1 MTQKTHETRTEHPT
15 EATEATLATVDK
27 VFASVLGCMETITI
41 AIGDRLGYY
50 RALDGTDMTSTEL
63 ASATGT
69 HERYTREWLEQQAVC
84 GYLEVVADG
93 EGQERRFALA
103 PGVADALAHPD
114 ELTTMAPMACML
126 AAAAAQ
132 WTRIADAARSGE
144 GLGWQEYGADMRES
158 QGDINAPPLRMLLAD
173 AWLSAGLPDLRR
185 RSTTHP
191 RAACAAGEH

>member
-1 MTQKTHETRTEHPT
+1 MTQKTHAAQTPQEVQTAHTF
-15 EATEATLATVDK
+15 EATAATAATLATVDK
-27 VFASVLGCMETITI
+27 VFASVLGGIETIAI

-50 RALDGTDMTSTEL
+50 RALEGTDMTSTEL

-84 GYLEVVADG
+84 GYLEVVAGG
-93 EGQERRFALA
+93 EGQVRRFALA

-114 ELTTMAPMACML
+114 ELTTMAPMARML

-144 GLGWQEYGADMRES
+144 GLSWREYGADMREA

-173 AWLSAGLPDLRR
+173 A
-185 RSTTHP
+185 
-191 RAACAAGEH
+191 